1 MKISEFFSLG
11 WWHIIDFGAYDHIL
25 FITVLCA
32 LFQLTECKKV
42 LTIITAFTIGH
53 SVTLA
58 LSALNLI
65 FIPSK
70 LIEILI
76 PATIVITAITNITV
90 KPSVII
96 TKTFERKVMKNYS
109 IALGFGFIHGMGFAN
124 NFKFMLGNSA
134 NIVKQLFA
142 FNIGIELGQI
152 VVVLFLMLSYFLLIK
167 FFAIKHRD
175 WTLFL
180 SGAGFGVGG
189 VLLIT
194 NLLDY

>member
-1 MKISEFFSLG
+1 MTFTESFSLG

-32 LFQLTECKKV
+32 LFKLYEWKKV
-42 LTIITAFTIGH
+42 ITIITAFTIGH
-53 SVTLA
+53 SLTLA

-65 FIPSK
+65 FVPNK
-70 LIEILI
+70 LVEILI

-90 KPSVII
+90 KPSII
-96 TKTFERKVMKNYS
+96 TTKTFDKKVIKNYI
-109 IALGFGFIHGMGFAN
+109 IALFFGFIHGMGFAN
-124 NFKFMLGNSA
+124 NFKFMLGNSS

-142 FNIGIELGQI
+142 FNIGIEFGQI
-152 VVVLFLMLSYFLLIK
+152 IVVLFLMMLYYLLIK
-167 FFAIKHRD
+167 LFAIKHRD